1 MKIFRKLSSIGQK
14 KYKASILSGVT
25 IGEGA
30 VVAANAVVVRDVPPY
45 CVVGGSPARIL
56 KQVLK

>member
-1 MKIFRKLSSIGQK
+1 MGRNK

-25 IGEGA
+25 IGEDA
-30 VVAANAVVVRDVPPY
+30 VVAANAVVVRDAPPY

-56 KQVLK
+56 KQVLI